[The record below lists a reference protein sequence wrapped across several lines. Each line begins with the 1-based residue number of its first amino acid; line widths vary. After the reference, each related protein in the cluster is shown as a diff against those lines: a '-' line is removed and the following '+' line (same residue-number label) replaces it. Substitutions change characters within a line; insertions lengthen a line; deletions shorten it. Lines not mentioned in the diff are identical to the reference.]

1 MRDDLKTGV
10 LVTRL
15 HGTEIPVLCVPR
27 LCIIQSTSRVET
39 LLVGV
44 PCVHS
49 CCLFYAAQVTRRP
62 RWLLAVLRARSRSY
76 RKQTRKPPQRR
87 AEEWTTA
94 CHMRRTAGPQAARFR
109 IRSATASA
117 KMHTQSLAPG
127 PRSRSSSEAGT
138 CAARFTDDLAC
149 SKLFS
154 LVGNRFLHRT
164 AAMCSFDR

>member
-1 MRDDLKTGV
+1 MAQKSPSSAS
-10 LVTRL
+10 
-15 HGTEIPVLCVPR
+15 PVCASF
-27 LCIIQSTSRVET
+27 QATSLVET

-49 CCLFYAAQVTRRP
+49 CSLFYAAQVMRCP

-76 RKQTRKPPQRR
+76 RKQTREPPQRR

-94 CHMRRTAGPQAARFR
+94 CRMRRTAGPQAARFR